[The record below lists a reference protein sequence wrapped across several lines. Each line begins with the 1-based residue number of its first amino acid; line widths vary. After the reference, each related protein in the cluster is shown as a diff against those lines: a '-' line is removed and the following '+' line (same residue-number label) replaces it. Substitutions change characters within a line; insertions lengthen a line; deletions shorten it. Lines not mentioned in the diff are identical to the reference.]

1 MTGPAK
7 PLPAAGRSDFVTSE
21 LTRYAV
27 QPPLIALMVAAQCA
41 GMVALL
47 EIMFPGQPWLPLSVL
62 TFAVALVGV
71 YGTNWVVLHGYF
83 IISPVIDRIGEF
95 VIVVAVVRVVAW
107 QAFDTWPDLALL
119 RAYVVDPLVFFDGRF
134 VLMAMVTVFAWQRGL
149 MIGELF
155 CHMAID
161 ESEARAYANAA
172 KGTKQPITRDRAP
185 LLNAYFRTWMW
196 GGALLLLCAGATT
209 FDLPNLARGDAVL
222 RGDMVVALLAYA
234 VIGFWLLS
242 QGRLAVMNEHWM
254 VFGMKTRAA
263 TSRGWQRSSLRLL
276 LAVMVAA
283 AFLPWGST
291 MPISDLL
298 NTLLIGVFIVMQA
311 MHALV
316 TLAIAGLLALLGFG
330 APAGLDP
337 TSVALPEL
345 VRVTEIE
352 EGVQGPREGLLAG
365 ALFWLMVGIAA
376 IAAVYFFLRDRG
388 YMLDGAG
395 LRRLWRVFVDG
406 LLALLRG
413 VANEVADIRIAIQ
426 AALGVDAGVTPS
438 KSAPWRFIRVNAL
451 PPREQVRYFYLSI
464 LRHAAKRGVER
475 RSHQTP
481 LEYAADLGARWPDA
495 RDDAAALTAAFQVA
509 RYTRADIAAGDAGA
523 ARTIWKRLRAA
534 LKRRTPGEQPE
545 RAG

>member
-1 MTGPAK
+1 MSGQPNA
-7 PLPAAGRSDFVTSE
+7 PQSAGQSNFVTSE

-27 QPPLIALMVAAQCA
+27 QPVLIALMVAAQCA

-47 EIMFPGQPWLPLSVL
+47 EIMLPERPWIALSIL

-71 YGTNWVVLHGYF
+71 YGTNWVVMHGYF
-83 IISPVIDRIGEF
+83 IISPAIDRIGEF

-107 QAFDTWPDLALL
+107 QAFDAWPDLDLL
-119 RAYVVDPLVFFDGRF
+119 RAYVVDPLVFFDVPF

-161 ESEARAYANAA
+161 QSEARAYANAV
-172 KGTKQPITRDRAP
+172 KGTKQPVTRDRAP
-185 LLNAYFRTWMW
+185 LLDAYFRSWLW
-196 GGALLLLCAGATT
+196 GGGFLLLCAGATT
-209 FDLPNLARGDAVL
+209 FDLANLARGDAAL
-222 RGDMVVALLAYA
+222 RTDMVVALLAYA

-242 QGRLAVMNEHWM
+242 QGRLAVMNERWM

-263 TSRGWQRSSLRLL
+263 TGQGWQRSSLRLL
-276 LAVMVAA
+276 LAVMVVA

-291 MPISDLL
+291 MPITDIL
-298 NTLLIGVFIVMQA
+298 NTLLIGAFIVMQA

-316 TLAIAGLLALLGFG
+316 TLAIAGFLALLGFDLSTN
-330 APAGLDP
+330 LDP
-337 TSVALPEL
+337 TTVKLPEL
-345 VRVTEIE
+345 VRVTER
-352 EGVQGPREGLLAG
+352 EGGAQGPRDGLLAG
-365 ALFWLMVGIAA
+365 ALFWLTVGVAA

-395 LRRLWRVFVDG
+395 PRRMWRLFVAW

-426 AALGVDAGVTPS
+426 TALGVDLDVKPS
-438 KSAPWRFIRVNAL
+438 VAAPWRFIRVNAL

-475 RSHQTP
+475 RRHQTP
-481 LEYAADLGARWPDA
+481 LEYVADLGAHWPDA
-495 RDDAAALTAAFQVA
+495 RADAEALTAAFQQA

-534 LKRRTPGEQPE
+534 LKRRTPREDPE
-545 RAG
+545 SAG